1 MPDHGKLMHLFMVR
15 EPALDAMAHLH
26 PIARSAAGLDFDADV
41 PSLPAGRYRVYGDIV
56 HESGYAQTLISSV
69 ELTGQRAQSAA
80 PTDPTTHGSAA
91 PDCAR
96 LHASP
101 TISVTVHGSSG
112 IAVRRRRRRERN
124 ATCAS
129 RCRMR
134 RVRR

>member
-1 MPDHGKLMHLFMVR
+1 MTLSIRDPRWTGTPVAESRYNALMPDHGKLMHLFMVR

-80 PTDPTTHGSAA
+80 PTDADDSWFSGAGLREAA
-91 PDCAR
+91 TR
-96 LHASP
+96 LL
-101 TISVTVHGSSG
+101 
-112 IAVRRRRRRERN
+112 RFR
-124 ATCAS
+124 
-129 RCRMR
+129 
-134 RVRR
+134 